1 MKKSLALLLALT
13 LCLSL
18 LAACGSDTTPDDPDT
33 APSQSQS
40 AGDPSQQ
47 PSEEPAPSED
57 AEPSDDVPAS
67 QLPSE
72 DPSQAPSEDPQSSSE
87 PTDDD
92 TVEPTLELSMHD
104 ATITYAGYVLTLKPT
119 FTGVKASDITWTSSD
134 EAVATVDQ
142 EGNVTSVA
150 PGKAVIVARAA
161 GGLEASCIVRCRWTE
176 EAESPA
182 PSDEPSAPSQ
192 QPSGVDLAAFAQ
204 TVINGYELP
213 FMMEYDSTALDNY
226 YPGLTG
232 LSTQQLV
239 AYGCGLSPAT
249 AGDVV
254 LVQVADSADVG
265 TVKALFQDR
274 IDYMTGADGGMPGA
288 WYPGPTE
295 MWLNSSRIVS
305 QGNYVMLVVCDS
317 CDAIVSEFNAL
328 F

>member
-1 MKKSLALLLALT
+1 MKKILALLLAMA

-150 PGKAVIVARAA
+150 PGKAVIIARAA

-213 FMMEYDSTALDNY
+213 SFLSLADPTLMDGFF
-226 YPGLTG
+226 PGL
-232 LSTQQLV
+232 SAIASEQCLV
-239 AYGCGLSPAT
+239 YINQMSMNMGEL
-249 AGDVV
+249 V
-254 LVQVADSADVG
+254 LVQVSSSSDVDA
-265 TVKALFQDR
+265 VKAILQAR
-274 IDYMTGADGGMPGA
+274 IDSMIQGGA
-288 WYPGPTE
+288 WYPEPTE
-295 MWLNSSRIVS
+295 WWTNYSRVVSS
-305 QGNYVMLVVCDS
+305 GNYVMMVVDDD
-317 CDAIVSEFNAL
+317 CDAIVSDFNAL